1 MRRILFVVMIAV
13 GTLFPTAIAGAHAAL
28 SGSAPTEGARLAE
41 APESRTLGF
50 TEPPISADN
59 LVVEDGCKNDVVTSA
74 EVEQKTIVAEVGS
87 GEPGRWK
94 VSSRV
99 ISVVDGHETTDSFT
113 FTVRGQADCD
123 AAAEDGGP
131 APREDDDDGGSVVPV
146 VLAVGGASVVAA
158 ALAFLLRRGSQT

>member
-13 GTLFPTAIAGAHAAL
+13 GALFPTAIAGAHSAL
-28 SGSAPTEGARLAE
+28 SGSTPKEGERVAAP
-41 APESRTLGF
+41 PESITLEF

-59 LVVEDGCKNDVVTSA
+59 LVVKDGCKKDVVASA
-74 EVEQKTIVAEVGS
+74 EVEQKTIVAELAS
-87 GEPGRWK
+87 GQPGRWK

-113 FTVRGQADCD
+113 FNVRGRADCD
-123 AAAEDGGP
+123 AAADDGPG
-131 APREDDDDGGSVVPV
+131 PRENDNDGGSVTPV
-146 VLAVGGASVVAA
+146 ILAVGGATVVAA